1 VLKKALDEA
10 GLSSSDEQLPA
21 SVHVSNGISRLG
33 KKIHYYFNYSGTEV
47 KVGYDHGAGTN
58 LLDGKAVGKGQ
69 ELTLP
74 PWDLAIVEE

>member
-1 VLKKALDEA
+1 
-10 GLSSSDEQLPA
+10 
-21 SVHVSNGISRLG
+21 LG